1 MYEIYNNYVVFLVNK
16 FGYILFVYLGGV
28 YLFFDVSYSV
38 SLMEFVFTDVEFVVV
53 VIFFDFVDN
62 IEGLFYII
70 GIFYFF
76 KKLIFLF
83 YIIYMYKI

>member
-1 MYEIYNNYVVFLVNK
+1 MYEIYNSYVVFLVNK

-53 VIFFDFVDN
+53 VIFFNFVDS

>member
-1 MYEIYNNYVVFLVNK
+1 MYEIYNSYVVFLVNK

>member
-1 MYEIYNNYVVFLVNK
+1 M
-16 FGYILFVYLGGV
+16 
-28 YLFFDVSYSV
+28 
-38 SLMEFVFTDVEFVVV
+38 DVEFVVV

-70 GIFYFF
+70 RIFYFF

>member
-1 MYEIYNNYVVFLVNK
+1 M
-16 FGYILFVYLGGV
+16 
-28 YLFFDVSYSV
+28 
-38 SLMEFVFTDVEFVVV
+38 DVEFVVV

-76 KKLIFLF
+76 KKMIFLF
-83 YIIYMYKI
+83 YIIYMYKIQQSSLILSQYLDKR